1 MDTRQL
7 LATLAERTGR
17 TPDEMESLV
26 EALAGTVRRAA
37 ADLDAVAIPT
47 FGTFQPVKHPEEVR
61 RDLSSGKNILLPP
74 EITLTFQPGAM
85 LLKRLRHE

>member
-7 LATLAERTGR
+7 LSTLAARTGR
-17 TPDEMESLV
+17 TPAEIDSLT
-26 EALAGTVRRAA
+26 EAFASTVRRAA

-47 FGTFQPVKHPEEVR
+47 FGTFKPVKHPEEVR

-74 EITLTFQPGAM
+74 EITLSFQPGAM